1 MDIDLFLLNKGYLA
15 DSKYPAFKLF
25 FQACA
30 LEFTSGSTSERV
42 RLSWDRWVSEQN
54 GTDDWDWHVVSHL
67 YHALVFW

>member
-1 MDIDLFLLNKGYLA
+1 MDI
-15 DSKYPAFKLF
+15 YPAFKLF

-54 GTDDWDWHVVSHL
+54 GTDD
-67 YHALVFW
+67 